1 MRTPEQDVLTWQVFF
16 VYLEDQP
23 REKET
28 GWTAEKLLNNSE
40 EDLFGGRN
48 ILNSLTDA

>member
-28 GWTAEKLLNNSE
+28 GWTAEK
-40 EDLFGGRN
+40 DLFGGRN
-48 ILNSLTDA
+48 ILNSLMDA